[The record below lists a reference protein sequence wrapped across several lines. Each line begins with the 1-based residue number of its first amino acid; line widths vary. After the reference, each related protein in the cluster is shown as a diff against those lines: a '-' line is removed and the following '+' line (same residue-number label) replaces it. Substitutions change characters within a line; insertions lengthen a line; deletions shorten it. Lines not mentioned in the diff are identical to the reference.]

1 MPVFKYQEGH
11 RHVCLSLNFPFN
23 VTKHLLNNLFLIDRW
38 SGEQSVRVVKRIIRK
53 RVVLSCP
60 LMRVITIM
68 TLKSRGGLSLIR
80 MMETMM
86 TMTTMIAVSRLKLVG
101 ILVSRSRQ
109 GSHHNN
115 RILILVGEGEEEVI
129 IDTLILGTSPW
140 IVTEKR

>member
-1 MPVFKYQEGH
+1 MPVFKYQEGR

-23 VTKHLLNNLFLIDRW
+23 VTKHLLLNNLFLIDRW

-53 RVVLSCP
+53 RVVLSYP

-115 RILILVGEGEEEVI
+115 RILILVGEGEEVI